1 MRALG
6 LLLMLPLLALTVRAE
21 AESID
26 LSALALGLRHESD
39 EARAEAAEK
48 LSQLSREDLPAID
61 ARLTALKRRVIDP
74 EEGYQ
79 ALRSFAHAVG
89 SRRAD
94 DPIDIEPGIHQR
106 LKESR
111 PSVVEAA
118 IAEELL
124 LLRSLEK
131 MRSARAYRRAA
142 QIFALHFDVFRWEA
156 RHSMARMGF
165 LAMPAILDGI
175 SSGDAGLAAASRA
188 AHAALGQPGPAEAL
202 RELEGED
209 RAELLLVYASRRVM
223 DAMESA
229 AIFLNDPDPVVR
241 RAAIAAVKRYGR
253 NAIWQI
259 REAALLFLGEELDR
273 SMGHEESL
281 EYLLKRL
288 DVQRAKP
295 QLLLLQQSR
304 RFLEEGELEK
314 ARAAV
319 DRLWAERPELD
330 EDGVGSAI
338 YEALGERALERGEFA
353 EAGAA
358 FRQAS
363 LLARDDERR
372 NELEGRV
379 KAVQR
384 QRLKSEGYF
393 YLEKDASEAAPP
405 EAGEPDSEEGEG
417 PSTLP
422 RVLFL
427 IGVFLLIG
435 WERFFRGG
443 RWALAQLKRAGAA
456 MRRAR
461 GPMMAKI
468 ARTSGLAMRAAR
480 AGLERGKAAGA
491 AMKAELKVKELA
503 KRQGRQEAKQEA
515 KQAAH
520 QEAQRENQRL
530 SPKVNQARAEQP
542 VIKAPARRAETQVG
556 SSEAR
561 RPRGQQPS
569 RPAEGRREQLPMSL
583 LKAPKIERQD
593 ASAGAPQERQE
604 RQERPDRAQTRPA
617 PAEAAPALP
626 ASLVF
631 GRAKAAVTADAQGA
645 TGKPET
651 PRDKRAV

>member
-372 NELEGRV
+372 NALEGRV

-443 RWALAQLKRAGAA
+443 RWLLGMIRRGMDKARHVFKGPMKRGLLRLGALTLKGAQLGARHVRA
-456 MRRAR
+456 
-461 GPMMAKI
+461 
-468 ARTSGLAMRAAR
+468 
-480 AGLERGKAAGA
+480 AAGA
-491 AMKAELKVKELA
+491 L
-503 KRQGRQEAKQEA
+503 
-515 KQAAH
+515 
-520 QEAQRENQRL
+520 
-530 SPKVNQARAEQP
+530 RAEFQ
-542 VIKAPARRAETQVG
+542 G
-556 SSEAR
+556 
-561 RPRGQQPS
+561 
-569 RPAEGRREQLPMSL
+569 
-583 LKAPKIERQD
+583 
-593 ASAGAPQERQE
+593 
-604 RQERPDRAQTRPA
+604 
-617 PAEAAPALP
+617 PAEARGGEASQAPSARAMSLDSPPVSRRRALAEGSAQTADHHGIEAEAPSVTAPAHASFPGEVADIERASRARPRRGAGEQPKPPERAPTLP

-631 GRAKAAVTADAQGA
+631 GGAKAKVKAIHTSDCADAGQ
-645 TGKPET
+645 
-651 PRDKRAV
+651 RAV

>member
-353 EAGAA
+353 E
-358 FRQAS
+358 
-363 LLARDDERR
+363 E
-372 NELEGRV
+372 
-379 KAVQR
+379 
-384 QRLKSEGYF
+384 
-393 YLEKDASEAAPP
+393 
-405 EAGEPDSEEGEG
+405 
-417 PSTLP
+417 
-422 RVLFL
+422 
-427 IGVFLLIG
+427 I
-435 WERFFRGG
+435 
-443 RWALAQLKRAGAA
+443 
-456 MRRAR
+456 
-461 GPMMAKI
+461 
-468 ARTSGLAMRAAR
+468 
-480 AGLERGKAAGA
+480 
-491 AMKAELKVKELA
+491 
-503 KRQGRQEAKQEA
+503 
-515 KQAAH
+515 
-520 QEAQRENQRL
+520 
-530 SPKVNQARAEQP
+530 
-542 VIKAPARRAETQVG
+542 
-556 SSEAR
+556 
-561 RPRGQQPS
+561 
-569 RPAEGRREQLPMSL
+569 
-583 LKAPKIERQD
+583 
-593 ASAGAPQERQE
+593 
-604 RQERPDRAQTRPA
+604 
-617 PAEAAPALP
+617 
-626 ASLVF
+626 
-631 GRAKAAVTADAQGA
+631 GRAHV
-645 TGKPET
+645 
-651 PRDKRAV
+651 